1 MRDLLI
7 GCLIVSLWPA
17 VAYGQHDATRELSP
31 AQVRRLAEN
40 ALAGVMP
47 AGVELQEIQWNQPV
61 RVPRGQPRAEA
72 FLEGDEPVNGRLRAR
87 IEVLVGEESIRTI
100 RIRLVV
106 RDRRQVVVATRQL
119 RPGDALGPDD
129 LALREPPPGV
139 YLRQPL
145 RSIDDAVGTVVNQ
158 LTEAG
163 EVIERSA
170 VRPPAAVRRRERV
183 RILSRVGGVEVIAP
197 GEPLRDG
204 SIGQIIQVLC
214 LTSRRTIDARVVG
227 PNEVEVR

>member
-1 MRDLLI
+1 MRHLLI
-7 GCLIVSLWPA
+7 CCLIVSLWPA
-17 VAYGQHDATRELSP
+17 AALAQSGATRELSP
-31 AQVRRLAEN
+31 AQIRRLASN
-40 ALAGVMP
+40 ALSGVLP

-72 FLEGDEPVNGRLRAR
+72 YLEGDEPVNGRLRAR
-87 IEVLVGEESIRTI
+87 VEVLVGDTSVRTI

-119 RPGDALGPDD
+119 RPGDALGPNDI
-129 LALREPPPGV
+129 ALREPPPGV

-145 RSIDDAVGTVVNQ
+145 RSIEDAVGTVVTQ
-158 LTEAG
+158 LTESG
-163 EVIERSA
+163 EVIEQSS

-183 RILSRVGGVEVIAP
+183 RIVSRVGGVEVIAP

-204 SIGQIIQVLC
+204 SIGDIIQVLC